1 MKNRPFFKIMQNF
14 TTLIKV
20 QPLWYLRCYKHLWC
34 CFMMSAFPVHR
45 LVQLKPK
52 LFLCFLITLFRSNAI
67 PSPADAWDLNSFNL
81 STHLHPF
88 QPTMPAPPSF
98 FLPSQGHFTVRCVKS
113 RSLAACLSKIC
124 EVELVKDMRPGQR
137 ERGEGERRDIQ
148 PVICGSRPN
157 SYLIFVIFCINLCFR
172 NPGTM

>member
-1 MKNRPFFKIMQNF
+1 MQNF

-20 QPLWYLRCYKHLWC
+20 QPLWYPRCYKHLWC

-124 EVELVKDMRPGQR
+124 EVELVKDMRPVQR
-137 ERGEGERRDIQ
+137 EWGRGSAE
-148 PVICGSRPN
+148 
-157 SYLIFVIFCINLCFR
+157 IFSLSAVGPAQFR
-172 NPGTM
+172 TLFLSFLVSAFF